1 MKKYLLTIWEKTDPF
16 NFNMNHINVVFTD
29 PEKADIIED
38 IMTDHDMR
46 VTREVVNEKHLTD

>member
-1 MKKYLLTIWEKTDPF
+1 MKKYLLTIWEKTDPVD
-16 NFNMNHINVVFTD
+16 FNMNHINVVFTD

-38 IMTDHDMR
+38 IMVDHDMR